1 MKLFNLNEEQAE
13 TLRDWWE
20 ALDPPQENAAGR
32 RFHVG
37 RKDRAE
43 LRRAESLAVVRL
55 HPAFVQLAAR
65 LAVCAGRDWQRQDTT
80 VFALLAGLLPWIE
93 EATQDGRRWAHW
105 AGQTE
110 GERPVLSTLRFEQ
123 IQRCETEDELFQLLR
138 RTLSLLG
145 HRLDI
150 VQLAEDLL
158 AWVAEHRLHF
168 AVDPRFVIRARWAD
182 DYYRAL
188 HHLAASPDAVSQEL
202 QGESA

>member
-1 MKLFNLNEEQAE
+1 MSLFYLNEAQAE
-13 TLRDWWE
+13 TLRDWWQ
-20 ALDPPQENAAGR
+20 ALDPDEKTPGKG
-32 RFHVG
+32 FHVG

-65 LAVCAGRDWQRQDTT
+65 LAAYAGRDWQRRDTT
-80 VFALLAGLLPWIE
+80 VFALLAGLLPQVKE
-93 EATQDGRRWAHW
+93 PSQDGRSWAHW

-138 RTLSLLG
+138 RSLSLLG

-158 AWVAEHRLHF
+158 AWVAEHRLHR
-168 AVDPRFVIRARWAD
+168 AVDPRFTIRARWAN

-188 HHLAASPDAVSQEL
+188 HHLATAPDAASQEL

>member
-1 MKLFNLNEEQAE
+1 MNSFYLNEVQAE
-13 TLRDWWE
+13 TLRDWWQ
-20 ALDPPQENAAGR
+20 ALDPDKDTPGKG
-32 RFHVG
+32 FHVG

-65 LAVCAGRDWQRQDTT
+65 LEACAKHEWQRQNAT
-80 VFALLAGLLPWIE
+80 VFALLAGLLPQVKE
-93 EATQDGRRWAHW
+93 PSQDGRRWAYW

-138 RTLSLLG
+138 RTLSILG

-168 AVDPRFVIRARWAD
+168 SVDPRYAIRARWAD

-188 HHLAASPDAVSQEL
+188 HHLAASPDAVSQEP